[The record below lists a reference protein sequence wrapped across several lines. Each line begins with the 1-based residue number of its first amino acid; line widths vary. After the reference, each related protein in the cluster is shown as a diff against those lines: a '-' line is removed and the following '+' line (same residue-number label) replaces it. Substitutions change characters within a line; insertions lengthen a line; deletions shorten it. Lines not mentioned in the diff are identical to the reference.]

1 MTAFVGRM
9 FNKKTFEKDFALV
22 TQVDGVR
29 GKNITMPDGIRSVLP
44 RRRCLVLADFFGNR
58 EYLNVDYTSHVYS
71 VLNEHFS
78 YGNALVR
85 NG

>member
-29 GKNITMPDGIRSVLP
+29 GKNITMPDGIRSVLS
-44 RRRCLVLADFFGNR
+44 RRRCWQPRVFQCGL
-58 EYLNVDYTSHVYS
+58 HVTFLQCS
-71 VLNEHFS
+71 
-78 YGNALVR
+78 
-85 NG
+85 